1 MTIDT
6 RFPFYDHV
14 LGLLAPFLPMIV
26 NDMSGQII
34 ELDVDDSEDDEVFA
48 ETVYE
53 TEMDG
58 EFEDDEDPDYLNI
71 AISFERGIFPDS
83 NVDDSFDDLQK
94 CDYEVIIKPFFTIKP
109 YILFGL
115 NNNKT
120 KQFFAEVSEFD
131 EFQPI
136 EILERFAML
145 IHALFKDET
154 LYNKIFIMTNMAHLS
169 IRELIA
175 FDEPTYIKGK
185 SGDIQYVS
193 SPYFELDNP
202 SIHEFLIK
210 QKHYN

>member
-6 RFPFYDHV
+6 KFPFYDHV
-14 LGLLAPFLPMIV
+14 LGLLTPFLPMIV
-26 NDMSGQII
+26 NDMSGQIF
-34 ELDVDDSEDDEVFA
+34 EFDEDDPEDDEVYA

-53 TEMDG
+53 TQMDG
-58 EFEDDEDPDYLNI
+58 EFDDDGEIDYLNI
-71 AISFERGIFPDS
+71 AISFERGFFPDS
-83 NVDDSFDDLQK
+83 KAVDAFDDSQE

-115 NNNKT
+115 HNNKT

-131 EFQPI
+131 KFQPI
-136 EILERFAML
+136 EILERFALL

-154 LYNKIFIMTNMAHLS
+154 LYNKIFIMTSMAHLS

-175 FDEPTYIKGK
+175 FDEPNYIRGN

>member
-6 RFPFYDHV
+6 KFPFYDHV
-14 LGLLAPFLPMIV
+14 LGLLTPFLPMIV
-26 NDMSGQII
+26 NDMSGQVL
-34 ELDVDDSEDDEVFA
+34 EMDLEDLDEYDVYA

-53 TEMDG
+53 TETEE
-58 EFEDDEDPDYLNI
+58 EFEDDGEPDYLNI
-71 AISFERGIFPDS
+71 AISFERGFFPDTL
-83 NVDDSFDDLQK
+83 VQDSFDELQE
-94 CDYEVIIKPFFTIKP
+94 CDYEVIFKPFFTIKP
-109 YILFGL
+109 YILIGL
-115 NNNKT
+115 HNNKT

-131 EFQPI
+131 EFQPND
-136 EILERFAML
+136 ILERLAFL
-145 IHALFKDET
+145 VHALFKDET
-154 LYNKIFIMTNMAHLS
+154 LYNKIFIMTSISHSA

-210 QKHYN
+210 QKHFK

>member
-14 LGLLAPFLPMIV
+14 LGLLTPFLPMIV
-26 NDMSGQII
+26 NDMSGQML
-34 ELDVDDSEDDEVFA
+34 EFDLDDEEDDEVFA

-58 EFEDDEDPDYLNI
+58 EFDDDGDSDCLNI
-71 AISFERGIFPDS
+71 AISFERGVFPDS
-83 NVDDSFDDLQK
+83 DGDDSFDEMQK

-115 NNNKT
+115 HNNKT

-131 EFQPI
+131 DFQPI
-136 EILERFAML
+136 EILERFALL

-185 SGDIQYVS
+185 SGDVQYVS

-202 SIHEFLIK
+202 SIHEYLIK

>member
-14 LGLLAPFLPMIV
+14 LGLLTPFLPMIV

-34 ELDVDDSEDDEVFA
+34 ELDADDSEDDEVFA
-48 ETVYE
+48 ETVYK

-58 EFEDDEDPDYLNI
+58 EYEDDEDPDYLNI

-83 NVDDSFDDLQK
+83 SVDDSFDNLQK

-115 NNNKT
+115 HNNKT

-131 EFQPI
+131 EFHPI
-136 EILERFAML
+136 EVLERFAML

>member
-14 LGLLAPFLPMIV
+14 LGLLTPFLPMIV
-26 NDMSGQII
+26 NDMSSQII
-34 ELDVDDSEDDEVFA
+34 DWDVDEPEDDEVYA
-48 ETVYE
+48 DTVYE

-58 EFEDDEDPDYLNI
+58 EFADEGDIDYLNI
-71 AISFERGIFPDS
+71 AISFERGFFPDS
-83 NVDDSFDDLQK
+83 QVEDAFDESQE

-115 NNNKT
+115 HNNKT
-120 KQFFAEVSEFD
+120 KQFFAEVTEFND
-131 EFQPI
+131 FHPI
-136 EILERFAML
+136 EILERFALL
-145 IHALFKDET
+145 IHALFKDES
-154 LYNKIFIMTNMAHLS
+154 LYNKIFIMTSMAHLS